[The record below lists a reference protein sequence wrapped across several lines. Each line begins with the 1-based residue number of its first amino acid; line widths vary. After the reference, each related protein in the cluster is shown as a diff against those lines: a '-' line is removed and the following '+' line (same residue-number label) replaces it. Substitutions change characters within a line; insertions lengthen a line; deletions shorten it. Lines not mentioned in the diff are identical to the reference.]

1 MSLTHTTMRNL
12 YVIEELLMFI
22 QTKIDEHEYQLTELH
37 AQYEGGDL
45 YSNDDSVMIDYHEGA
60 VEALS
65 IILNKAKELY
75 NG

>member
-1 MSLTHTTMRNL
+1 M
-12 YVIEELLMFI
+12 EELLMFI

-37 AQYEGGDL
+37 SKYEGGDL

-65 IILNKAKELY
+65 VVYNYGTGLLNV
-75 NG
+75 